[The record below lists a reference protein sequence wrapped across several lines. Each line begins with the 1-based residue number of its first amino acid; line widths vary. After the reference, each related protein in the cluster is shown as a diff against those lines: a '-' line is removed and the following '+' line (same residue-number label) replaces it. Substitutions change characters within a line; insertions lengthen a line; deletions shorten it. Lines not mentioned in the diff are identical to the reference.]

1 MKIKIEISAHHC
13 HLSSKDVE
21 ILFGKG
27 YQLKPLKPLSQP
39 GQFAARE
46 SIALKTP
53 AGRLDNIRILGP
65 ARETTQ
71 VEISRTDARQLNI
84 NPPVRLS
91 GSVKKTVGVE
101 LIGPKKTIKIKSGVI
116 VAERHIHCNP
126 AVAEKLG
133 LKNNQRISVK
143 TEGVRSL
150 TFNNVVVRI
159 HKDFFLALHIDTDE
173 ANAALNFK
181 RGNKTE
187 YGLLIAKP
195 IQTD

>member
-1 MKIKIEISAHHC
+1 MK
-13 HLSSKDVE
+13 
-21 ILFGKG
+21 
-27 YQLKPLKPLSQP
+27 
-39 GQFAARE
+39 
-46 SIALKTP
+46 
-53 AGRLDNIRILGP
+53 RL
-65 ARETTQ
+65 

-101 LIGPKKTIKIKSGVI
+101 LIGPKNNKNKKRVI

>member
-1 MKIKIEISAHHC
+1 M
-13 HLSSKDVE
+13 
-21 ILFGKG
+21 
-27 YQLKPLKPLSQP
+27 SQP

-101 LIGPKKTIKIKSGVI
+101 LIGPKNNKNKKRGYCRGTPYSLQSGRRRKTGI
-116 VAERHIHCNP
+116 
-126 AVAEKLG
+126 
-133 LKNNQRISVK
+133 KNNQRISVK